1 MHVIP
6 KQERPTLLKC
16 GAERDQLTSWLAFY
30 RATLLTKCAG
40 LSIDQLKMRPIP
52 SSSLTL
58 LGLVRHM
65 TYVEQVW
72 FDVRFAANEV
82 DEYYKRA
89 EDHDADFNDLESA
102 SLDEVI
108 ENFHRACERSDEIAH
123 GHGLD
128 EMVARITKGR
138 EVDLRWIYI
147 HMIEE
152 YARHLGH
159 ADLMRELIDGETG
172 Y

>member
-1 MHVIP
+1 MHQIP
-6 KQERPTLLKC
+6 NQERPALLKS
-16 GAERDQLTSWLAFY
+16 GTERDQLESWLAFY

-65 TYVEQVW
+65 TFVEQVW
-72 FDVRFAANEV
+72 FDMRFAANDV
-82 DEYYKRA
+82 NEYYKRA
-89 EDHDADFNDLESA
+89 EDRDADFNDLEGA
-102 SLDEVI
+102 SLDEVVD
-108 ENFHRACERSDEIAH
+108 NYHRACERSDGLAR

-128 EMVARITKGR
+128 EMAVRITEGR

>member
-1 MHVIP
+1 MRVIP
-6 KQERPTLLKC
+6 NQERPSLLKC
-16 GAERDQLTSWLAFY
+16 GTERGQLESWLAFY
-30 RATLLTKCAG
+30 RSTLLLKCAG
-40 LSIDQLKMRPIP
+40 LSLDQLKIYPIA

-65 TYVEQVW
+65 TLVEQFW
-72 FDVRFAANEV
+72 FDMHFASIEV
-82 DEYYKRA
+82 DEYYKCA
-89 EDHDADFNDLESA
+89 DDHDADFNNLGSA
-102 SLDEVI
+102 SLDEVVN
-108 ENFHRACERSDEIAH
+108 NFHRSCARSDDLAR
-123 GHGLD
+123 GHDLD
-128 EMVARITKGR
+128 EMATQITKGR

-159 ADLMRELIDGETG
+159 ADLLRELIDGETG

>member
-6 KQERPTLLKC
+6 PQVRPTLLKC
-16 GAERDQLTSWLAFY
+16 GAERDQLQSWLALY
-30 RATLLTKCAG
+30 RSTLLTKCAG
-40 LSIDQLKMRPIP
+40 LSLDQLKIRPIP
-52 SSSLTL
+52 TSSHSL

-65 TYVEQVW
+65 TLVEQVW
-72 FDVRFAANEV
+72 FDMRFSANDV
-82 DEYYKRA
+82 DEYYQRD

-102 SLDEVI
+102 SLDEVVA
-108 ENFHRACERSDEIAH
+108 NFHRACERSDELAR
-123 GHGLD
+123 GHDLD
-128 EMVARITKGR
+128 EMVRRIAKGR
-138 EVDLRWIYI
+138 DVDLRWIYI